1 MKNGICPNC
10 KSRNI
15 ISNADPVEGKNLSI
29 RVYERPGV
37 IPKGMKNYPL
47 RAWVCLNCGHTQLYV
62 SQPQELRQSYQRS
75 LAHPCPTALR
85 P

>member
-10 KSRNI
+10 RSRNI

-37 IPKGMKNYPL
+37 IPKGMKSYPL
-47 RAWVCLNCGHTQLYV
+47 SAWVCLDCGHTQLYV
-62 SQPQELRQSYQRS
+62 NQPQALRRSYQRS
-75 LAHPCPTALR
+75 LAHSCPAALR